1 MVMDC
6 TKIIK
11 NNLYIENVNT
21 QDLVKTYG
29 TPLYVFSENSIRN
42 NINKYK
48 KSIDTYYNG
57 YGKVVYASKAFSCKE
72 IYRIAKSENISADCV
87 SMGEIYTAISAGFNP
102 ENIIF
107 HGNNKTEEE
116 LIFALDKGVGRI
128 VIDNFEEIE
137 FLDSL
142 AKEKNIKV
150 NVLLRITPG
159 VDAHTHDYIKT
170 GKIDSKF
177 GFAIATGDAKAAV
190 KSVLN
195 KQNLNLY
202 GLHSHIGSQIFDTEP
217 FVHAADV
224 MLKFIKEIKEA
235 TSFEIKELNLG
246 GGFGVK
252 YTNED
257 DPVDYE
263 DFMKA
268 VSSQI
273 NLSCNKYNIKIPF
286 IYIEPGRSIV
296 APAGLTLYTVGSV
309 KEIKDIKNYV
319 AVDGGMSDNPR
330 YALYNAKYTM
340 LIANKAE
347 NPQVYKANIAGK
359 CCESGDLLAENI
371 MIQIPAK
378 GDILAVLST
387 GAYNYSM
394 SSNYNRIPRPAV
406 VLVNEN
412 SHRLIVKRET
422 YEDIISNDF

>member
-87 SMGEIYTAISAGFNP
+87 SMGEIYTAISAGFNA

-159 VDAHTHDYIKT
+159 VDAHTHEYIKT

-177 GFAIATGDAKAAV
+177 GFVIATGDAKAAV

-202 GLHSHIGSQIFDTEP
+202 GVHCHIGSQIFDTEP

-268 VSSQI
+268 VSTQI

>member
-87 SMGEIYTAISAGFNP
+87 SMGEIYTAISAGFNA

-268 VSSQI
+268 VSTQI

-347 NPQVYKANIAGK
+347 NPQVYKASIAGK

>member
-87 SMGEIYTAISAGFNP
+87 SMGEIYTAISAGFNA

-159 VDAHTHDYIKT
+159 VDAHTHEYIKT

>member
-48 KSIDTYYNG
+48 KSIDKYYNG
-57 YGKVVYASKAFSCKE
+57 YGKVVYASNAFSCKE
-72 IYRIAKSENISADCV
+72 IYRIAKSENISVDCV
-87 SMGEIYTAISAGFNP
+87 SMGEIYTAISAGFNA

-137 FLDSL
+137 ILDSL

-177 GFAIATGDAKAAV
+177 GFVIATGDAKAAV

-217 FVHAADV
+217 FVHTADV

>member
-48 KSIDTYYNG
+48 KSIDKYYNG

-72 IYRIAKSENISADCV
+72 IYRIAKSENISVDCV
-87 SMGEIYTAISAGFNP
+87 SMGEIYTAISAGFNA

-137 FLDSL
+137 ILDSL

-177 GFAIATGDAKAAV
+177 GFVIATGDAKAAV

-217 FVHAADV
+217 FVHTADV

-235 TSFEIKELNLG
+235 TSFEIKELNIG

>member
-87 SMGEIYTAISAGFNP
+87 SMGEIYTAISAGFNA

-159 VDAHTHDYIKT
+159 VDAHTHEYIKT

-359 CCESGDLLAENI
+359 CCESGDLLAENN

-387 GAYNYSM
+387 GA
-394 SSNYNRIPRPAV
+394 
-406 VLVNEN
+406 
-412 SHRLIVKRET
+412 
-422 YEDIISNDF
+422 

>member
-72 IYRIAKSENISADCV
+72 IYRIAKSENISVDCV
-87 SMGEIYTAISAGFNP
+87 SMGEIYTAISAGFNA

-137 FLDSL
+137 ILDSL

-177 GFAIATGDAKAAV
+177 GFVIATGDAKAAV

-268 VSSQI
+268 VSTQI

-347 NPQVYKANIAGK
+347 NPQVYKASIAGK

>member
-87 SMGEIYTAISAGFNP
+87 SMGEIYTAISAGFNA

-159 VDAHTHDYIKT
+159 VDAHTHEYIKT

-268 VSSQI
+268 VSTQI

>member
-87 SMGEIYTAISAGFNP
+87 SMGEIYTAISAGFNA

-137 FLDSL
+137 ILDSL

-159 VDAHTHDYIKT
+159 VDAHTHEYIKT

-177 GFAIATGDAKAAV
+177 GFVIATGDAKAAV

-202 GLHSHIGSQIFDTEP
+202 GVHCHIGSQIFDTEP

-268 VSSQI
+268 VSTQI

>member
-29 TPLYVFSENSIRN
+29 RPLYVFSENSIRN
-42 NINKYK
+42 NINKYN

-87 SMGEIYTAISAGFNP
+87 SMGEIYTAISAGFNA

-159 VDAHTHDYIKT
+159 VDAHTHEYIKT

-177 GFAIATGDAKAAV
+177 GFVIATGDAKAAV

-268 VSSQI
+268 VSTQI

-347 NPQVYKANIAGK
+347 NPQVYKASIAGK

>member
-72 IYRIAKSENISADCV
+72 IYRIAKSENISVDCV
-87 SMGEIYTAISAGFNP
+87 SMGEIYTAISAGFNA

-137 FLDSL
+137 ILDSL

-202 GLHSHIGSQIFDTEP
+202 GVHSHIGSQIFDTEP
-217 FVHAADV
+217 FVHTADV

-347 NPQVYKANIAGK
+347 NPQDYKANIAGK

-371 MIQIPAK
+371 MIQTPAK